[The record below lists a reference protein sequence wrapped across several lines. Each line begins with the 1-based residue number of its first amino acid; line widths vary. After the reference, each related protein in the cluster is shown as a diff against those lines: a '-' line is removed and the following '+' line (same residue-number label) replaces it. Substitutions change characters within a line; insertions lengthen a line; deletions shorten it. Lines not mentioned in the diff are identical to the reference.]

1 MRTDIIRLQAKQLQA
16 GMTLA
21 YHNSRM
27 DWVLGFV
34 NRDKHGIKVENQ
46 DQTRTEFLKPS
57 DYVFI
62 KRGI

>member
-34 NRDKHGIKVENQ
+34 NRTQNGIKLEDEN
-46 DQTRTEFLKPS
+46 QTRTEFVAPS

-62 KRGI
+62 KKGI